1 MDSENEDNLENE
13 DNEEFDDEGEF
24 GEDEQPKIIKMSE
37 FEETDIE
44 EGDFDFAEEAD
55 QE

>member
-1 MDSENEDNLENE
+1 MNSEDEPEKEDDEK
-13 DNEEFDDEGEF
+13 FDDEGEF

-44 EGDFDFAEEAD
+44 EGDFDFAEESDA
-55 QE
+55 E